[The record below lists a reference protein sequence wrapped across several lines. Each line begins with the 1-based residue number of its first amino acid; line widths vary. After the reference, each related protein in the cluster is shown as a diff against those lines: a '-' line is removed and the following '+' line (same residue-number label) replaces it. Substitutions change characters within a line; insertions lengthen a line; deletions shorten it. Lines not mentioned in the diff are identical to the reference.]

1 MRITCHERFSRNC
14 CSYTILVAFLTW
26 SIVAVAPPT
35 ARAAE
40 PPLGTATG
48 LKEAQITADGK
59 QWITL
64 PASSNPLYEG
74 TMIRTGKGTASV
86 LLKDGTQLELQART
100 LVGLSGSRMA
110 PVVKIAVG
118 QVLFRVPASSR
129 AAFVT
134 PTIRYRTENDNMGD
148 RPGILK
154 AQASTLAV
162 TDPVGEITVNPQ
174 GGSRLGL
181 RQGEMLANSVGDPGI
196 HLIKAGQSV
205 YIPLVGNRDQGF
217 SIMLAQ
223 ALPGEPS
230 AIPVGAIPV
239 FTTDG
244 KSIGYLTADGS
255 FVSSPGFTP
264 NLPNP
269 VPAGT
274 IPQDATIPPGAT
286 PIFTATPEYAGYILN
301 DKLFAYVPP
310 VGDGMI
316 VGAGSGTGEGMGS
329 GTIVGLGA
337 TAAMIGLGVGLGV
350 SRSGTVSPSTP

>member
-1 MRITCHERFSRNC
+1 MTSHERLFRSYC
-14 CSYTILVAFLTW
+14 TYTILVAFLTW
-26 SIVAVAPPT
+26 SIVAVVPPT
-35 ARAAE
+35 AQAAE
-40 PPLGTATG
+40 LPLGTATG
-48 LKEAQITADGK
+48 SKEAQITADGK

-86 LLKDGTQLELQART
+86 ILRDGTQLELQPRS
-100 LVGLSGSRMA
+100 LIGLSGSRTA

-118 QVLFRVPASSR
+118 QVLFRIPASSR

-134 PTIRYRTENDNMGD
+134 PTIRYRTEDGNMGD
-148 RPGILK
+148 RPGIVK

-181 RQGEMLANSVGDPGI
+181 QQGEMLANSVSDPGI
-196 HLIKAGQSV
+196 HLVKAGQSV
-205 YIPLVGNRDQGF
+205 YIPLIGNRDPGF
-217 SIMLAQ
+217 GIMLAQ

-230 AIPVGAIPV
+230 SIPVSAIPV
-239 FTTDG
+239 FTADG
-244 KSIGYLTADGS
+244 KSIGYITADGS

-264 NLPNP
+264 SLPGP
-269 VPAGT
+269 VPAGI

-286 PIFTATPEYAGYILN
+286 PIFTAMPEYAGYILD

-310 VGDGMI
+310 VGDGMAGAAG
-316 VGAGSGTGEGMGS
+316 GAGTSMGGTGAV
-329 GTIVGLGA
+329 VGLGV
-337 TAAMIGLGVGLGV
+337 TAAMVGLGVGLGV
-350 SRSGTVSPSTP
+350 SRSGKVSPSTPE